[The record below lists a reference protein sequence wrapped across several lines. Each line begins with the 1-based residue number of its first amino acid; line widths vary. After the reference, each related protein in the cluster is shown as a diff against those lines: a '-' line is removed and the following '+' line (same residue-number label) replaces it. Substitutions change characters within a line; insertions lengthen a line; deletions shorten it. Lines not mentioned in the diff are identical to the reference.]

1 MEAQRDHCAF
11 CADSD
16 TQRRRRNLSAILRC
30 GGPLCT
36 FLRTVWPALWR
47 QLSTSTRIVYVCRL
61 CFQNL
66 DTGANRFNLLQ
77 RSIATLEQSLAS
89 SGYYPLASRTA
100 TIFASVDS
108 PVVAAPP
115 ATEDIVITPSEYT
128 SFVCMALPQQL

>member
-1 MEAQRDHCAF
+1 MHLSEDRLACIVEAVIDQY
-11 CADSD
+11 AD
-16 TQRRRRNLSAILRC
+16 RIRLSFVL
-30 GGPLCT
+30 PD
-36 FLRTVWPALWR
+36 
-47 QLSTSTRIVYVCRL
+47 
-61 CFQNL
+61 L

-115 ATEDIVITPSEYT
+115 ATEDIVITPSELRKLCQMCGINIAAC
-128 SFVCMALPQQL
+128 SFFRGLL